1 MRCGTSGE
9 QTHSCYVPH
18 LAFSD
23 VTCSLLTSPPSFVNP
38 LIDECLYKQHS
49 WLLCQQEQ
57 APFRFFKASLFGK
70 HGMCAL
76 SCCRRKPL

>member
-1 MRCGTSGE
+1 MRCGTGGE

-23 VTCSLLTSPPSFVNP
+23 VTCSLPTSTPSFVNL

-57 APFRFFKASLFGK
+57 APFPFFKASLFGK